1 MTWLDFLK
9 TASEIGCRPKSVGFS
24 WTVCVPTCPVKFHC
38 VDFTWVDTSFPLGL
52 DFEMKQGGS
61 IVVKNVYGEA
71 RAQNADILKGEVIL
85 ALNGTCVKGWSMEKF
100 VEAVRAAAPGSNAHC
115 QNGCDPTR
123 TKLSA
128 KPSKQAS
135 VNISF
140 TFARKDTSNPMRSK
154 VRKGL

>member
-1 MTWLDFLK
+1 
-9 TASEIGCRPKSVGFS
+9 
-24 WTVCVPTCPVKFHC
+24 
-38 VDFTWVDTSFPLGL
+38 
-52 DFEMKQGGS
+52 MKQGGS